1 MRLLYTRLNS
11 FSDVLILGRI
21 CLFARRFPYAAWGI
35 DGCGV
40 YSAPDAP
47 VLEESM
53 SRTNY
58 GNLRGRRSG
67 SAAWQWVV
75 IGFVLGFG
83 CAAIVGLGL
92 VIASASGAVDLTG
105 VLAANRPTSTP
116 VVITATLPPATA
128 TPLPTE
134 VLVTPTTEP
143 TIGQAAVSVP
153 TATQIQ
159 LEPSATPTSQT
170 PPTAQV
176 TQPLAAPD
184 GGTGAQGVNSVN
196 GAGRQVPSD
205 LAGIITPLV
214 TVNGGT
220 FQMGTTIQE
229 VTQAVDE
236 CKNVY
241 QATCQAEWGQDSSP
255 PHPVTVNS
263 FQMEVYEVTYA
274 QYMAFLNSREAGMGP
289 NSHKNGCG
297 GQICLATRNEDSTS
311 NVLFDSSNYRVLDAI
326 RDFPVA
332 GVTWYGAKAYCEAI
346 GRRLPTEAEW
356 EHAARGPDNTLYPW
370 GNAFSTDDAKTSRP
384 KVEAAQAG
392 SVRVDSYA
400 NGATQNGIFNLAGN
414 AAEWVSDWYSPNYY
428 IQQAQAGQSSI
439 DPQGPPA
446 GTQKVIRGGSWDSV
460 PFFAR
465 AVQRQSLEPQ
475 NQAAWLGFR
484 CAADA
489 GPSGQGAPAGTGN
502 TGANTTGTG
511 ATGGTGSTGT
521 TGTTGGDEETNSQPT
536 LPPPPNTGGGA
547 ASTPIL
553 TLPPS

>member
-1 MRLLYTRLNS
+1 MT
-11 FSDVLILGRI
+11 
-21 CLFARRFPYAAWGI
+21 
-35 DGCGV
+35 
-40 YSAPDAP
+40 
-47 VLEESM
+47 
-53 SRTNY
+53 RTNY

-92 VIASASGAVDLTG
+92 VIAGASGAVDLAG

-159 LEPSATPTSQT
+159 LEPSATPTTQT
-170 PPTAQV
+170 PPTAQA
-176 TQPLAAPD
+176 TQAVAAPD
-184 GGTGAQGVNSVN
+184 GGTGAQSVTTGN
-196 GAGRQVPSD
+196 GTGRQAPAD
-205 LAGIITPLV
+205 LAGIITQLV

-220 FQMGTTIQE
+220 FQMGTTFQE
-229 VTQAVDE
+229 VGQAVDE

-241 QATCQAEWGQDSSP
+241 QANCQADWGQDSSP

-297 GQICLATRNEDSTS
+297 GQICLATRNEDATS

-356 EHAARGPDNTLYPW
+356 ERAARGPDNSLYPW
-370 GNAFSTDDAKTSRP
+370 GNAFSTDNAKTSRP

-392 SVRVDSYA
+392 SVRVGSYTP
-400 NGATQNGIFNLAGN
+400 GAWGLSDMAGN

-428 IQQAQAGQSSI
+428 IQQAQSGQSSI

-446 GTQKVIRGGSWDSV
+446 GTQKVVRGGSWDSV

-475 NQAAWLGFR
+475 NQKPWLGFR

-489 GPSGQGAPAGTGN
+489 APAGQSAPAGN
-502 TGANTTGTG
+502 TGANTTGT
-511 ATGGTGSTGT
+511 TGGTGNTGTGT
-521 TGTTGGDEETNSQPT
+521 TGTTGGGNEEFNSQPT
-536 LPPPPNTGGGA
+536 LQPPPSTGGGA